1 MLKKLV
7 TVCVLSLSLAA
18 CSKPPPSNEQ
28 VSEAVKRIIPIAFE
42 LVKVTEL
49 KEVPGLFEVVLRVN
63 QQPIV
68 LYVDKKAQYVFSG
81 NILSISNKAN
91 LTMETQKKY
100 LQK

>member
-1 MLKKLV
+1 MLKKFFA
-7 TVCVLSLSLAA
+7 VCVLSFTLAA
-18 CSKPPPSNEQ
+18 CSKPPGNEQ
-28 VSEAVKRIIPIAFE
+28 VTEAVKKIIPVAFE

-49 KEVPGLFEVVLRVN
+49 KEVPGLYEVVLRVN

-81 NILSISNKAN
+81 SILSISNKAN